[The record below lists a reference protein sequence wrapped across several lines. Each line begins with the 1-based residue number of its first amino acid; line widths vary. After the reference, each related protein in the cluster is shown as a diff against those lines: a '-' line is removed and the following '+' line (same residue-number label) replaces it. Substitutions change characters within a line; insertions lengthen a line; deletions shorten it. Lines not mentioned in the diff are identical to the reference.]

1 MIIGLS
7 ISFLAFIS
15 AAIIKIYKSIVGF
28 VEPEVDSNASSVTR
42 YDSVGSNYDIND
54 LEAEAKDASI
64 KAEQSK
70 EEAAKAEML
79 DSDNFADLVKQAD
92 ADKAEA
98 DRANKNLADAR
109 NKLDDLLDQTEADRI
124 KADRNLADA
133 NSEIADLE
141 RRLSEAMAELEA
153 ADLTAAAQEAKIRRS
168 ISSYKMKADKATEEE
183 AGMNVTDFDKRI
195 TALTIAIKSLEIAKV
210 ECYYLENLTGATPAT
225 ANLINGIKTDILNLQ
240 NNIVKTEELKKK
252 YRMTSCEDLGST
264 NPDICKNR
272 IDCLYTQN
280 EKCKKLVCD
289 TMPVDNRCSDQPG
302 CKIGTKQRCRRE
314 RKSCARQT
322 NQQACKKTGCDPK
335 YANAKGGQGDYYKCQ
350 GVSEEP
356 MPACK
361 TITKSNGEFGG
372 CEGSDDDWGDCVG
385 GHWMTWC
392 VDNK

>member
-1 MIIGLS
+1 MDLFMIITLS

-28 VEPEVDSNASSVTR
+28 VEPKVDNVTPSFTR

-54 LEAEAKDASI
+54 LEAEAKEASI

-153 ADLTAAAQEAKIRRS
+153 ADLTAATQEAKIRRS
-168 ISSYKMKADKATEEE
+168 ISSYKMKADKARKEADDLEETT
-183 AGMNVTDFDKRI
+183 TDFDKRI
-195 TALTIAIKSLEIAKV
+195 TALTIAIKSLEIAKI
-210 ECYYLENLTGATPAT
+210 EYYHLENLTGATPAT
-225 ANLINGIKTDILNLQ
+225 ATLIK
-240 NNIVKTEELKKK
+240 NIAEEIMDEL
-252 YRMTSCEDLGST
+252 
-264 NPDICKNR
+264 
-272 IDCLYTQN
+272 
-280 EKCKKLVCD
+280 
-289 TMPVDNRCSDQPG
+289 
-302 CKIGTKQRCRRE
+302 
-314 RKSCARQT
+314 
-322 NQQACKKTGCDPK
+322 
-335 YANAKGGQGDYYKCQ
+335 
-350 GVSEEP
+350 
-356 MPACK
+356 
-361 TITKSNGEFGG
+361 
-372 CEGSDDDWGDCVG
+372 
-385 GHWMTWC
+385 
-392 VDNK
+392 